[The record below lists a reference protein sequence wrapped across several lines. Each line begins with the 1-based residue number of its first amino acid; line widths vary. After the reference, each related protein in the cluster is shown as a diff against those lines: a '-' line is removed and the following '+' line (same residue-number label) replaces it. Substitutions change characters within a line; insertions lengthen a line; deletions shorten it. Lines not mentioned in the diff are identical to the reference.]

1 MGIHDYKTL
10 NIEFGFG
17 PTDRV
22 TTLECKRCGYTTIKG
37 GKWKILVMKSIERNI
52 DIRRYLNWSRIVKG
66 KPIHIRL
73 YELIYYE
80 LLIMWFEMNK
90 PPLRRLIYE
99 TINSQDFEEN
109 FVRGKI
115 FQKYI
120 DEVLETPCEDGS
132 GYYNPDSREILTE
145 VNIKELYDI
154 KFLIKDELDNVKMI
168 DRYNGIFTFCK
179 IYEKWCLEKKAKQ
192 VEDITKKERF
202 DVTSDLPLKISEKP

>member
-1 MGIHDYKTL
+1 
-10 NIEFGFG
+10 
-17 PTDRV
+17 
-22 TTLECKRCGYTTIKG
+22 
-37 GKWKILVMKSIERNI
+37 MKSIERNI
-52 DIRRYLNWSRIVKG
+52 DLRRYLNWSKIVKG
-66 KPIHIRL
+66 KPINIRL

-109 FVRGKI
+109 FIRGKI

-145 VNIKELYDI
+145 INIKELYDI

-179 IYEKWCLEKKAKQ
+179 IYEKWCLKKKSKQ

-202 DVTSDLPLKISEKP
+202 DVTSDLPLKISEKN